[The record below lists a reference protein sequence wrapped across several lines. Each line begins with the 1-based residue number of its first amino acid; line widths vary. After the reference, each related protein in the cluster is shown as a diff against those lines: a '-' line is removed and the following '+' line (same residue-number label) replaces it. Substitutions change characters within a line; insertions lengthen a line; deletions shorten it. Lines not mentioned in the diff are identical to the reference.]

1 MKKYKILI
9 IEDDFSLAEAMKKQI
24 ESWGNDVFSITDFQ
38 NVISAFTEYDPH
50 IVLIDIMLPF
60 FNGYHW
66 CTEIRRIS
74 DVPIVFI
81 SSTSDNM
88 NVIMTMNMG
97 GDDFI
102 AKPIDLS
109 VMTYKIQAILRRA
122 YDMGTKIPVLEHRGA
137 VLNLNDT
144 TLTYNGERIEL
155 TKNDFR
161 ILQTLLENK
170 GKVVSRD
177 TLMTKLWQMDSYV
190 EENTLTV
197 NVNRLRK
204 KLENAGLSDFIT
216 TKIGSGYI
224 VE

>member
-1 MKKYKILI
+1 MYRILI
-9 IEDDFSLAEAMKKQI
+9 IEDDFALAGAMKKQM
-24 ESWGNDVFSITDFQ
+24 ESWGNEAFCVQDFQ
-38 NVISAFTEYDPH
+38 NVLTEFAQYDPH
-50 IVLIDIMLPF
+50 IVLVDIMLPF

-66 CTEIRRIS
+66 CTEIRKIS

-81 SSTSDNM
+81 SSASDNM
-88 NVIMTMNMG
+88 NVIMAMNMG

-102 AKPIDLS
+102 PKPIDLG
-109 VMTYKIQAILRRA
+109 VMTSKIQAILRRA

-137 VLNLNDT
+137 ILNLNDT
-144 TLTYNGERIEL
+144 TLTYQGERIEL

-161 ILQTLLENK
+161 ILQTLLEHK
-170 GKVVSRD
+170 GKIVSRE
-177 TLMTKLWQMDSYV
+177 TLMTKLWQMDAYV

-204 KLENAGLSDFIT
+204 KLENAGLAGFIT
-216 TKIGSGYI
+216 TKIGSGYM

>member
-1 MKKYKILI
+1 MYRILI
-9 IEDDFSLAEAMKKQI
+9 IEDDFPLAEAMKKQI
-24 ESWGNDVFSITDFQ
+24 ESWGNEVVCVNDFQ
-38 NVISAFTEYDPH
+38 NVITTFTEYDPH
-50 IVLIDIMLPF
+50 LVLLDIMLPF
-60 FNGYHW
+60 FNGYYW
-66 CTEIRRIS
+66 CTKIREIS

-81 SSTSDNM
+81 SSASDNM
-88 NVIMTMNMG
+88 NVIMAMNMG

-102 AKPIDLS
+102 TKPIDLS
-109 VMTYKIQAILRRA
+109 VMISKMQAILRRA
-122 YDMGTKIPVLEHRGA
+122 YDMGMKIPVLEHKGA

-177 TLMTKLWQMDSYV
+177 TLMTKLWQMDVYV

-204 KLENAGLSDFIT
+204 KLENAGLTDFIT
-216 TKIGSGYI
+216 TKVGSGYI

>member
-1 MKKYKILI
+1 MYRILI
-9 IEDDFSLAEAMKKQI
+9 IEDDFPLAEAMKKQI
-24 ESWGNDVFSITDFQ
+24 ESWGNEVVCVNDFQ
-38 NVISAFTEYDPH
+38 NIITTFMEYDPH
-50 IVLIDIMLPF
+50 LVLLDIMLPF
-60 FNGYHW
+60 FNGYYW
-66 CTEIRRIS
+66 CTKIREIS
-74 DVPIVFI
+74 EVPIVFI
-81 SSTSDNM
+81 SSASDNM
-88 NVIMTMNMG
+88 NVIMAMNMG

-102 AKPIDLS
+102 TKPIDLS
-109 VMTYKIQAILRRA
+109 VMISKIQAILRRA
-122 YDMGTKIPVLEHRGA
+122 YDMGTKIPVLEHKGA
-137 VLNLNDT
+137 ILNLNDT

-177 TLMTKLWQMDSYV
+177 TLMTKLWQMDAYV

-216 TKIGSGYI
+216 TKVGSGYI
-224 VE
+224 IE